1 MAPDAN
7 EEVYVPLW
15 RLWPRQECLT
25 VSFPDELALQIKI
38 PLDFIRLGGDNTLRF
53 VQEVAQMLVEGEG
66 VLRDSANI
74 DEALD
79 LEKEPKE
86 ALYRFVPANPG
97 VAFKEA
103 RGPESVHSPGSAPPG
118 YVDLD
123 DQTESEPSR
132 QTDDQ
137 SNFRERLLIRD
148 GFCPFS
154 FKRGENC
161 DAAHL
166 VPAARTDVYEK
177 LLGTAA
183 PYEVAFGLLL
193 SPNLHRSDRYVWSM
207 HYQNGRYFFHCFDYM
222 DDEAAQLHGKSYARA
237 DMRVSKED
245 DESDYPD
252 TELCRW
258 HYRLCVL
265 MRVRGY
271 AVDMAINL

>member
-1 MAPDAN
+1 MFVAVRIARYGCTDP
-7 EEVYVPLW
+7 
-15 RLWPRQECLT
+15 
-25 VSFPDELALQIKI
+25 SFPLQ
-38 PLDFIRLGGDNTLRF
+38 
-53 VQEVAQMLVEGEG
+53 
-66 VLRDSANI
+66 
-74 DEALD
+74 
-79 LEKEPKE
+79 
-86 ALYRFVPANPG
+86 
-97 VAFKEA
+97 
-103 RGPESVHSPGSAPPG
+103 
-118 YVDLD
+118 
-123 DQTESEPSR
+123 
-132 QTDDQ
+132 
-137 SNFRERLLIRD
+137 
-148 GFCPFS
+148 
-154 FKRGENC
+154 
-161 DAAHL
+161 
-166 VPAARTDVYEK
+166 VYEK

-207 HYQNGRYFFHCFDYM
+207 HYQVSLRHLASAARREGTLTFNDWLQNGRYFFHCFDYM